1 MELTIIPAIVLTGP
15 LASQN
20 WSPGGWELII
30 ILIIALILSGV
41 KRLSDLKGV
50 AEGMAESIRNFAES
64 IRNFKSGGAPVP
76 LRQSSDYR
84 PWVFIVL
91 ALTATVIILSVLG
104 LYGFSDKQKLAL
116 VVVLFGWIGVGY
128 WSFGRNLRKR
138 SGQ

>member
-41 KRLSDLKGV
+41 RRLSDLKSM
-50 AEGMAESIRNFAES
+50 AEGAAESIRNFVES
-64 IRNFKSGGAPVP
+64 IRNFKSGAAPESR
-76 LRQSSDYR
+76 RQSADSR
-84 PWVFIVL
+84 PCVFIVL

-104 LYGFSDKQKLAL
+104 LYGFSDEQKLAL
-116 VVVLFGWIGVGY
+116 AVVLLGWIGVGY
-128 WSFGRNLRKR
+128 WSFGRSLRKR